1 MALPNELLQFA
12 ENFYRRFPE
21 EFLALGAPGL
31 EDIYDLRPNSTLTR
45 KIQESPSEKSVEIT
59 LRRWQQPPPQIGYG
73 RMPHSF
79 GYPQASAS
87 STAGQYGYNYG
98 MQSQPQYASYGMP
111 PPSYGMPS
119 HGHSMGPPPTAA
131 PVEPP
136 RWESEL
142 TARLARL
149 EGALS
154 SLKPQIEVLLTAPP
168 PQQSYDHGR
177 QAPPQASAFAGSSD
191 DHTIHQNGKPAPSN
205 PMSPSGAN
213 QPGSSKMTALGNR
226 RGMTSLAIE
235 TAPKPQAAEKPFPA
249 PAPIAQPPTKPAAQE
264 VRGISPTAKNA
275 TIDLRKP
282 AVSINPCRVA
292 PGLQDPQSPRS
303 PGLYS
308 AWK

>member
-1 MALPNELLQFA
+1 MALPSELLHFA

-45 KIQESPSEKSVEIT
+45 KIQESPSEKTVEIT
-59 LRRWQQPPPQIGYG
+59 IRRWQQPPPPAGYG

-87 STAGQYGYNYG
+87 STAGQYGYNNYG
-98 MQSQPQYASYGMP
+98 IQSQPQYSSYGMP
-111 PPSYGMPS
+111 PPSYGMQS
-119 HGHSMGPPPTAA
+119 FGHSMGPPPAA
-131 PVEPP
+131 VPAEPP

-168 PQQSYDHGR
+168 PSQQHFDHGR
-177 QAPPQASAFAGSSD
+177 QAPLQASAIAGSSD
-191 DHTIHQNGKPAPSN
+191 DHTIHQNSKPPPSN
-205 PMSPSGAN
+205 SVSPRGG
-213 QPGSSKMTALGNR
+213 GSSTKMTALGNR

-235 TAPKPQAAEKPFPA
+235 THPKPQAAEKAFSA
-249 PAPIAQPPTKPAAQE
+249 PAPIAVAAQPLTKPAHE
-264 VRGISPTAKNA
+264 VNRSQSPTAKM
-275 TIDLRKP
+275 DMRKP
-282 AVSINPCRVA
+282 SVSINPCRVA

-303 PGLYS
+303 PGRFS